1 MKKVI
6 ATLLLLISTNV
17 AIAQAD
23 INKNIFN
30 MGVMELNEKAPM
42 AKPVYWVTTPNYG
55 GGSTTRWYSAPGS
68 GGRCAFGC

>member
-6 ATLLLLISTNV
+6 ATLLVLISTNV

-30 MGVMELNEKAPM
+30 MGVMELNETTPS
-42 AKPVYWVTTPNYG
+42 AKPVYWRTSPDG
-55 GGSTTRWYSAPGS
+55 RGGSISRWYSTPGS